1 MRSVEASDRLAQP
14 FGRLD
19 VKGLREIGIK
29 PQKALVVSSLLWSPA
44 SKLGHRA
51 FLWNLSYPKTIAE
64 LPSWLSKLSAVQ
76 SRFQSTNKA
85 ETPGPLHTHPW
96 AKDLGF

>member
-51 FLWNLSYPKTIAE
+51 FSLESQLSEDHCGTAIM
-64 LPSWLSKLSAVQ
+64 AVEAF
-76 SRFQSTNKA
+76 SSPIEIPIN
-85 ETPGPLHTHPW
+85 
-96 AKDLGF
+96 

>member
-29 PQKALVVSSLLWSPA
+29 PQKALVVRLVAMVSGIETWA
-44 SKLGHRA
+44 QR
-51 FLWNLSYPKTIAE
+51 
-64 LPSWLSKLSAVQ
+64 SWLSKLSAVQ

-85 ETPGPLHTHPW
+85 ETPGPQHTHPW

>member
-29 PQKALVVSSLLWSPA
+29 PQKALVVGSLLWSPA
-44 SKLGHRA
+44 SKLGHRDHGCRS
-51 FLWNLSYPKTIAE
+51 FQ
-64 LPSWLSKLSAVQ
+64 Q
-76 SRFQSTNKA
+76 SNRDSNQLTRLRLRDPN
-85 ETPGPLHTHPW
+85 THIPGLRIW
-96 AKDLGF
+96 DFRVRG